1 MNTTENI
8 TIPVATLNDLVNKIT
23 ALQIKLNEIE
33 WLLKNL
39 QPNPYSQPS
48 FPNKD
53 YPWWKLPT
61 TIC

>member
-1 MNTTENI
+1 MEPTINI
-8 TIPVATLNDLVNKIT
+8 PLSNYNELIQKIDH
-23 ALQIKLNEIE
+23 LQNKLNEIE

>member
-1 MNTTENI
+1 MENNTI
-8 TIPVATLNDLVNKIT
+8 TIPVTTLNELIQKIDQ
-23 ALQIKLNEIE
+23 LQIKLNEIE
-33 WLLKNL
+33 WLIKSS
-39 QPNPYSQPS
+39 QPNPYTQPS

>member
-1 MNTTENI
+1 MENNTV
-8 TIPVATLNDLVNKIT
+8 TIPVTTYNELIQKIDQ
-23 ALQIKLNEIE
+23 LQIKLNEIE
-33 WLLKNL
+33 WLIKSSH
-39 QPNPYSQPS
+39 PNPYTPPS

>member
-1 MNTTENI
+1 MEPTINI
-8 TIPVATLNDLVNKIT
+8 PLSNYNELIQKIDH
-23 ALQIKLNEIE
+23 LQNKLNEIE

-39 QPNPYSQPS
+39 QHNPYSQPS

>member
-1 MNTTENI
+1 METNTI
-8 TIPVATLNDLVNKIT
+8 TIPITTYNDLIQKIEQ
-23 ALQIKLNEIE
+23 LQIKLNEIE
-33 WLLKNL
+33 CLIKSM
-39 QPNPYSQPS
+39 QPNPYVQPS